1 VQRGGA
7 MSKKIKY
14 VILVGVV
21 LVITTLIIAYRHPQQ
36 EQDIFAE
43 VVILQ
48 GYINRNYRF
57 IITNDKTLISLY
69 GINHNRINLTEG
81 DIMRSVLRARITTLT
96 EQEFKRISEIVGLT
110 LEESEQLSYFL
121 SQWASFLVYDG
132 EIYAAPLELLREIIQ
147 LSPIMTQYH
156 NWMDWLSQ

>member
-1 VQRGGA
+1 